1 MRHSVLALTTLVTT
15 FAIIDV
21 GCGDGRPPVSDEP
34 TLERDDRSVVE
45 ERDTL
50 GPVICEP
57 FSLRPCVQVYIDDNG
72 TRVCQPTFHVCRS
85 DGRRWTACGDLDG
98 GASAPPTSDEDAAA
112 DAGEDDRAKGPW
124 GKGAEPKNAHA
135 NDDPR

>member
-1 MRHSVLALTTLVTT
+1 LRHSVLTLTTLVTT

-21 GCGDGRPPVSDEP
+21 GCGDGRPPVSDESS
-34 TLERDDRSVVE
+34 LESDEHSLVE
-45 ERDTL
+45 ERDKL

-57 FSLRPCVQVYIDDNG
+57 FSQRPCLQVYVDENG
-72 TRVCQPTFHVCRS
+72 TRVCQPTFRVCRS

-112 DAGEDDRAKGPW
+112 DAGEDDGAKGPR
-124 GKGAEPKNAHA
+124 GKGAEQKNAHA
-135 NDDPR
+135 NENAR